1 MIRVK
6 RGTIKKRKHKKILLL
21 AKGYRGAHSSLFKIA
36 KQQVLKGLK
45 RSYIDRKLKKR
56 FFRKIWI
63 IRLNAIAKFYN
74 LNYNTFLF
82 NLKTMNIRLNRKI
95 LSQISIYDFITIK
108 TILQR
113 VKGIEPL

>member
-6 RGTIKKRKHKKILLL
+6 KGAVGKRKHKKILLL

-36 KQQVLKGLK
+36 KQQVLKGFK
-45 RSYIDRKLKKR
+45 KSYIDRKLKKR

-74 LNYNTFLF
+74 LNYNIFLF
-82 NLKTMNIRLNRKI
+82 NLKKMNIQLNRKI
-95 LSQISIYDFITIK
+95 LSQISIYDFITLKNIIK
-108 TILQR
+108 R